1 MRTAGLKHRPS
12 AGRAFTYVGKSI
24 ALVVA
29 LPLVTACGSILDIA
43 PEPHTIDANRPVFL
57 AQAMVGATSDLYS
70 AYDTFIA
77 HTGLFTDEFFASSLD
92 GAALRE
98 DLREVNENTS
108 ASFAEREKTIYSGWW
123 LPQHKASVSA
133 RLIQTKIEQGE
144 YEGATT
150 DSPEYARAA
159 MYEGFAKTWI
169 ADAWCTAAFDGEG
182 PEYTSAQVYELAEQR
197 FTAALGAS
205 GIAADVRNAS
215 LVGRARVRLMM
226 NDEAGA
232 LADAALVPPDFELL
246 ATYSTSTIEQN
257 NRVWWHNWG
266 YGNISVD
273 YRAYSGLTLDETGI
287 PDPRV
292 DLVLDPIPAYDKG
305 QPLWAAR
312 KVAGASSPLV
322 IASGDEAQ
330 FIMAEIQ
337 GGSGAVDIINA
348 ARARH
353 GITVEWSPAG
363 GDPDEIRDKVIDERR
378 RTLFLE
384 GTRMG
389 DLRRYVDK
397 FDVDHFPATSPQGDT
412 TRGALCYPL
421 PLVERANNPGL
432 ALP

>member
-1 MRTAGLKHRPS
+1 MRTAGLKYRS
-12 AGRAFTYVGKSI
+12 RAGRLIAPVSI
-24 ALVVA
+24 SMVPILA
-29 LPLVTACGSILDIA
+29 LPLAMACGSLVDIA
-43 PEPHTIDANRPVFL
+43 PEPHTIDASRRVFL
-57 AQAMVGATSDLYS
+57 EQAMIGATSDLYS
-70 AYDTFIA
+70 AYDTFIVHA
-77 HTGLFTDEFFASSLD
+77 GVFTDEFFASSLD

-98 DLREVNENTS
+98 DLREVDENSS

-133 RLIQTKIEQGE
+133 RVIQENIEKGE
-144 YEGATT
+144 YEGATR

-169 ADAWCTAAFDGEG
+169 ADAWCSAAFDGEG
-182 PEYTSAQVYELAEQR
+182 PEYTSEEVYSLAEQR
-197 FTAALGAS
+197 FTRALDVA
-205 GIAADVRNAS
+205 GIEADVRSAA

-226 NDEAGA
+226 NDQAGA
-232 LADAALVPPDFELL
+232 LADAGLVDPDFELA
-246 ATYSTSTIEQN
+246 ATYSSSTIEQN

-273 YRAYSGLTLDETGI
+273 YRAYSGLTLDDTGI

-292 DLVLDPIPAYDKG
+292 ELVLDPIPAYDKG

-312 KVAGASSPLV
+312 KVASASSPLV
-322 IASGDEAQ
+322 LASGDEAQ
-330 FIMAEIQ
+330 FIVAEIE
-337 GGSGAVDIINA
+337 GGAEAVSIINA

-353 GITVEWSPAG
+353 GITVTWSPAG

-389 DLRRYVDK
+389 DLRRYADRYAL
-397 FDVDHFPATSPQGDT
+397 DLFPATSPQGDA
-412 TRGALCYPL
+412 TRGARCYPL

-432 ALP
+432 TLP